1 MEQQPPYPQ
10 PGQHP
15 PPPGAGGYPV
25 EPPPQYEPPK
35 SQYPP
40 PGGYPQGQPGGYP
53 PAQGG
58 YPQGQPGYQPPP
70 GQPGG
75 YGPPPQGAYPQQG
88 GGYPAGYST
97 QTTTVIASQPP
108 TTTVIV
114 AQTSFGPRS
123 RSMQCPYC
131 QAHITTSVNY
141 HSGGLTWLIAGL
153 ICIFGCWLGC
163 CLIPFCIDDMQDAT
177 HSCPN
182 CNRTLGT
189 YHRL

>member
-70 GQPGG
+70 GQP
-75 YGPPPQGAYPQQG
+75 
-88 GGYPAGYST
+88 GYST

>member
-88 GGYPAGYST
+88 GYST